1 MRAPRG
7 PLESRIDQ
15 RLTGSGKTGRD
26 RAAIG
31 PYDSSVSTSIALL
44 VIFLAAYLIGAVPF
58 GYVVGRLKGKNLF
71 REGSGNI
78 GATNAGRVLGR
89 PYGILV
95 FVLDFLKGAGPT
107 AFAPSAYRLVTGS
120 EDDPFGDGQLHQ
132 VVAAAASFLG
142 HLFPIYLGF
151 KGGKGV
157 ATGAGAAL
165 VVAPVPALLAV
176 LTWITV
182 VLASRM
188 VSLASV
194 LAAVVLMGSR
204 IIFHLDVSMERAIAG
219 TLFCVIGGVFVIVKH
234 HANMKRIIERRENQI
249 AAAPNALAG
258 WHLLA
263 LGLAFGGSAFFS
275 FVTAPAIFQSFEEV
289 VRAAKS
295 DRTANIALLPEHA
308 PDETR
313 KALASALAGAA
324 VGPVFP
330 KYFAMLVLCGLVAL
344 ITSLPWRSQ
353 GLIHKRRTA
362 LLLGALIVAIVGWPL
377 AGYVSQLRLERF
389 ATDPP
394 VAAQAK
400 SLFGPVHLVSL
411 GLSAI
416 GTLLN
421 GLSLWLAG
429 RIPKE

>member
-1 MRAPRG
+1 VQPT
-7 PLESRIDQ
+7 IDE
-15 RLTGSGKTGRD
+15 RLSARGKTGRD
-26 RAAIG
+26 RAAFG
-31 PYDSSVSTSIALL
+31 SYDISVSTSIALL
-44 VIFLAAYLIGAVPF
+44 LIVLAAYLIGAVPF
-58 GYVVGRLKGKNLF
+58 GYVIGRLKGKNLF
-71 REGSGNI
+71 HEGSGNI

-89 PYGILV
+89 PYGIAV

-107 AFAPSAYRLVTGS
+107 FFAPQAYRMLTGLS
-120 EDDPFGDGQLHQ
+120 DDPFGYAQLHQ
-132 VVAAAASFLG
+132 VAAAAASFLG

-165 VVAPVPALLAV
+165 VVAPLPALLAV

-188 VSLASV
+188 VSLASL
-194 LAAVVLMGSR
+194 LAAAVIIGSR
-204 IIFHLDVSMERAIAG
+204 VILQLDEPMERAIAG
-219 TLFCVIGGVFVIVKH
+219 TLFCVIGGLFVIVKH
-234 HANMKRIIERRENQI
+234 RSNVKRIIERRENQI

-263 LGLAFGGSAFFS
+263 LGLAFGGSAFFN

-289 VRAAKS
+289 VRASKS
-295 DRTANIALLPEHA
+295 DRTANIALLPDHA
-308 PDETR
+308 SDDDR

-330 KYFAMLVLCGLVAL
+330 KYFAMLVIGGSVAL
-344 ITSLPWRSQ
+344 ITSLPWRSR

-362 LLLGALIVAIVGWPL
+362 LLLAALIVAMIGWPL
-377 AGYVSQLRLERF
+377 SAYVSQLRLERF
-389 ATDPP
+389 ATDPQA
-394 VAAQAK
+394 AAQAK
-400 SLFGPVHLVSL
+400 SLFGPVHLASL

-416 GTLLN
+416 GTFLN
-421 GLSLWLAG
+421 GLSLGLAG